1 MKFPVK
7 YLEENLVFASDG
19 NVYAYYECGPYN
31 YSFLGEDKAEEI
43 YHNLE
48 QMILSA
54 RSDRM
59 HMLCIAIEE
68 SIHETIE
75 RSKREIKGELREIAC
90 RYMDGVEEHLKRCHG
105 ENELDY
111 RHYIGFRLSLENS
124 ELSKGSVLDSLRRG
138 IGDSVKDVN
147 KEVFGD
153 YVKVD
158 NDEIE
163 KYLRLE
169 KLLRHNLMKKIPMR
183 RVEPRDMAY
192 IIRHLNGQKGV
203 SYDNYD
209 YRPETIV
216 DDDVTCVKSYD
227 VIRLS
232 DCLIKHK
239 PRYLH
244 LLTEEGE
251 QYVAYLALSDI
262 TGELAFPGGSELLY
276 YQQENFD
283 FPVDVSLKVER
294 LENRAALG
302 VVRNKKLELK
312 DLDESALE
320 ADAESSDNVLEAR
333 ADVSELEARL
343 EKEKGDMYKVSYLL
357 RVSGRTE
364 EELAKRI
371 AQVKD
376 FYNMYHI
383 LLQRPLGDQMGL
395 HHEFYPTT
403 PRHMDDYVQYVN
415 SDFLSSIGFG
425 AGHRLGEREGIY
437 LGYNVLTG
445 RSVYVKPWLA
455 AQGVAGSVTNALAK
469 AFIGSLG
476 GGKSV
481 TMNLLAFWSVLFGG
495 RALIIDPKGERG
507 NWRED
512 LEFLGEHLNIINVTP
527 EESKRG
533 LLDPFSIMES
543 AEEARELAA
552 DVLTYLTGISAKDSE
567 RFPVLYEHI
576 EKVSRYP
583 EDRPKGMLCIVEE
596 LRDTDTDISRSI
608 ANHIQSFTN
617 LSIAGLMFGDG
628 TLKQSLKID
637 SLFNVLLMQDL
648 TLPEGGVDPKDYT
661 LKETLSVS
669 IMLLIATFSLRFVDQ
684 TRIIYKDVVLDE
696 AWSWLQAASGKA
708 LGERLVRTGR
718 SRNAAIEF
726 GTQNCEDL
734 LSEKMKNNIGLKF
747 AFRSRD
753 REEIRKVLSFMGLE
767 HTEDNIVQ
775 FRMLNNGE
783 CMLQDLYGQCGII
796 HVDCVFA
803 HLLHA
808 FDTRPPEEDG
818 KKGVA

>member
-7 YLEENLVFASDG
+7 YLEENLVFSSEGD
-19 NVYAYYECGPYN
+19 VYAYYECGPYN

-43 YHNLE
+43 YYNLE
-48 QMILSA
+48 QMVLSA
-54 RSDRM
+54 RSNQM

-75 RSKREIKGELREIAC
+75 RSKKEVKGELKGLA
-90 RYMDGVEEHLKRCHG
+90 YQYLDGVEQHLKKIHG

-111 RHYIGFRLSLENS
+111 RHYIGFKLSLENS
-124 ELSKGSVLDSLRRG
+124 ELSKGSAWENLKRG
-138 IGDSVKDVN
+138 IRDSVNDIN

-153 YVKVD
+153 YVKISNEEV
-158 NDEIE
+158 E

-169 KLLRHNLMKKIPMR
+169 KLLRHNVMKKIPMR
-183 RVEPRDMAY
+183 RVEARDMAY

-203 SYDNYD
+203 SYDNYT
-209 YRPETIV
+209 YRPETLV
-216 DDDVTCVKSYD
+216 DNDVTCVKSYD

-262 TGELAFPGGSELLY
+262 TGELAFPGGSEVLY

-283 FPVDVSLKVER
+283 FPVDVSVKIER
-294 LENRAALG
+294 LDNKSALG

-364 EELAKRI
+364 EEIAKRI

-376 FYNMYHI
+376 FYQMYHI
-383 LLQRPLGDQMGL
+383 LLQRPLGDQLGL

-403 PRHMDDYVQYVN
+403 PRHINDYVQYVN
-415 SDFLSSIGFG
+415 SDFLASIGFG
-425 AGHRLGEREGIY
+425 AGHKLGEREGIY

-469 AFIGSLG
+469 AFTGSLG

-481 TMNLLAFWSVLFGG
+481 TMNLLTFWSVLFGG

-512 LEFLGEHLNIINVTP
+512 LGFLGEHLNIINVTP
-527 EESKRG
+527 EETNRG
-533 LLDPFSIMES
+533 LLDPFSIIES
-543 AEEARELAA
+543 VKEAKELAA
-552 DVLTYLTGISAKDSE
+552 DVLTYLTGISPKDSE

-576 EKVSRYP
+576 EKVSNYP
-583 EDRPKGMLCIVEE
+583 EGKPKGMLCIVNE
-596 LRDTDTDISRSI
+596 LWDTDTEISRSL

-628 TLKQSLKID
+628 TLEQSLKID
-637 SLFNVLLMQDL
+637 SSFNVLLMQDL
-648 TLPEGGVDPKDYT
+648 TLPESGVDPKDYT
-661 LKETLSVS
+661 MKEMLSVS
-669 IMLLIATFSLRFVDQ
+669 VMLLVATFSLRFVDQ
-684 TRIIYKDVVLDE
+684 TRVIYKDVVLDE

-718 SRNAAIEF
+718 SKNAAIDF
-726 GTQNCEDL
+726 GTQNCKDL
-734 LSEKMKNNIGLKF
+734 LDEKMKNNIGLKF

-753 REEIRKVLSFMGLE
+753 REEVKKVLSFMELDY
-767 HTEDNIVQ
+767 TEDNVVQ

-783 CMLQDLYGQCGII
+783 CMTQDLYGQCGIV
-796 HVDCVFA
+796 HVDCVYA

-808 FDTRPPEEDG
+808 FDTRPPEEG
-818 KKGVA
+818 KEAG